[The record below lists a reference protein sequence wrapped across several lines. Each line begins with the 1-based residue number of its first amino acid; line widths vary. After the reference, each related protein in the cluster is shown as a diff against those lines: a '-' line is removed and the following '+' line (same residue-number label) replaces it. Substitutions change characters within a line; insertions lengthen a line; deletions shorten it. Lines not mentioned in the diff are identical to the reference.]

1 MRAGGEAGQKEGK
14 MAKSLVAYFTASG
27 AGVTK
32 GVATR
37 LADAIGADLFEII
50 PDIPYSPAD
59 LDWKDKTSRTTIEM
73 NDPASRPV
81 IASKVAD
88 MAAYDKV
95 FVGFP
100 VWWYTCPRIIDTFLE
115 SYNFEGKT
123 IIPFATSGSSDIG
136 KSGEDMQAVVKG
148 AKVLEGKRFAAGVS
162 ADELKAWA
170 ESL

>member
-1 MRAGGEAGQKEGK
+1 MKK
-14 MAKSLVAYFTASG
+14 TLVAWFSASG
-27 AGVTK
+27 VTEK
-32 GVATR
+32 TAKALAKATD
-37 LADAIGADLFEII
+37 ADTFAIR
-50 PDIPYSPAD
+50 PKTPYTAAD

-115 SYNFEGKT
+115 SYDFEGKT